1 MAKKNG
7 VSVQKKVGL
16 RIKELRAKTD
26 YSQEALA
33 HLAGLDRTYINSV
46 ENGRRNVSIN
56 SLAKIVKAL
65 GTTLQDFFKSDFFN
79 NKGWFNGPFPVNKV
93 LVSCSKIEMAFQLA
107 EPRRIFAKIYLV
119 IDKLCGNKSDMVK
132 G

>member
-1 MAKKNG
+1 M
-7 VSVQKKVGL
+7 L
-16 RIKELRAKTD
+16 HL
-26 YSQEALA
+26 EALA

-79 NKGWFNGPFPVNKV
+79 NKG
-93 LVSCSKIEMAFQLA
+93 
-107 EPRRIFAKIYLV
+107 
-119 IDKLCGNKSDMVK
+119 
-132 G
+132 